1 MVEIGKYNKLKIIK
15 ESKAGV
21 YLDAE
26 GYGAIFLPA
35 DQAPA
40 NCRTGEALEVF
51 LYCDSNERAIPTT
64 QKPYVLPGEF
74 ACLKVVD
81 VLSIGAFLDWGLPKD
96 LFVPLC
102 EQKEI
107 MEKGESYVVH
117 VYKDKERDRVAAS
130 TKLDTFLDKEIEIF
144 LENEKVDLLI
154 CNQTELGY
162 NAIINNTHWGLLYK
176 EEVFQDLKY
185 GQRIEGFIKKVREDD
200 RIDLSLQIQGYQK
213 MDNLEEKIIAQIKKE
228 GGVSNLTDKS
238 TPDII
243 SKLFGVSKK
252 KYKMALGSL
261 YKSKRIIV
269 EDDAIRIIKQ

>member
-1 MVEIGKYNKLKIIK
+1 MATN
-15 ESKAGV
+15 S
-21 YLDAE
+21 
-26 GYGAIFLPA
+26 
-35 DQAPA
+35 
-40 NCRTGEALEVF
+40 
-51 LYCDSNERAIPTT
+51 
-64 QKPYVLPGEF
+64 
-74 ACLKVVD
+74 
-81 VLSIGAFLDWGLPKD
+81 
-96 LFVPLC
+96 
-102 EQKEI
+102 
-107 MEKGESYVVH
+107 EKGESYVVH

>member
-1 MVEIGKYNKLKIIK
+1 MVEIGKYNKLKIMK
-15 ESKAGV
+15 ESRDGV
-21 YLDAE
+21 YLDAK
-26 GYGAIFLPA
+26 GYGVIFLSA
-35 DQAPA
+35 EQAPA
-40 NCRTGEALEVF
+40 DCRVGEALEVF
-51 LYCDSNERAIPTT
+51 LYCDSNGMAIPTT

-102 EQKEI
+102 EQKEN
-107 MEKGESYVVH
+107 MEKGESYVVRA
-117 VYKDKERDRVAAS
+117 YKDKKQDRVAAT
-130 TKLDTFLDKEIEIF
+130 TKLDTFLNKELGIF

-185 GQRIEGFIKKVREDD
+185 GQRIEGFIKKVREDG

-213 MDNLEEKIIAQIKKE
+213 MDNLQEKIIAQINNE

-261 YKSKRIIV
+261 YKSKRIII
-269 EDDAIRIIKQ
+269 EDDAIRIIK